1 MEEDSQK
8 INDKIM
14 SILNKVQ
21 GRSLIGKKKNLQG
34 LSLQI
39 IIGRWKQ
46 QTIREW
52 QRESF
57 LSVYITSFIFYLQR

>member
-34 LSLQI
+34 LSFQI